1 MTITALPSFKRGLKH
16 LAKKYPSIID
26 DYATL
31 LESLDEAPQQDESL
45 GKSCYKVRLAI
56 ASKKTGKSG
65 GARVITC
72 VRIVA
77 DTIYLLD
84 IYDKAD
90 RSTISDKELD
100 NLIEQI
106 ED

>member
-1 MTITALPSFKRGLKH
+1 MTIVYTPIFRKAIKALL
-16 LAKKYPSIID
+16 KKYPSLG
-26 DYATL
+26 ANL
-31 LESLDEAPQQDESL
+31 EELGESLIDNPQQGKSL

-90 RSTISDKELD
+90 RSTINDKELD